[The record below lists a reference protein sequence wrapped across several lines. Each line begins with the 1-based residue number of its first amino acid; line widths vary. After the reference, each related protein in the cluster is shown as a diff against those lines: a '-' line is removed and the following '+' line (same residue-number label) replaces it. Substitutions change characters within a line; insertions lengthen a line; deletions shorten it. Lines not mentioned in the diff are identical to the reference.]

1 MIKKI
6 IDDIV
11 WWIPIKKLRN
21 QIRNLLLDLCSKI
34 EAFNE
39 YIELA
44 NNERN
49 TINNRITHLELQQSQ
64 DIIFKNTSVRDL
76 YLRYIINNLDFEHRK
91 WFIIKQA
98 SLHLGYTVNLD
109 NPKTFN
115 EKINWLKLY
124 YNNPILTKIEDK
136 VLFKE
141 YVKEQL
147 GAGYTIPLL
156 GTWDNVE
163 SVDFDS
169 LPDQFVLKS
178 NVGNDSRYM
187 IIVKDKSKL
196 NINEAKLK
204 MYDWLNPIFNVC
216 NAGLELSLKNSKQ
229 LIMSEEYVEEIE
241 TNRDFKFI
249 CSYGNILLGYNTSYI
264 NINGEHRIYYNFFD
278 ENYNLIDIVFAE
290 RFNIIKPYRFNE
302 MLLMSK
308 QLSRNFPL
316 VRIDFYDLK
325 KALLLG
331 EFTFNPIGG
340 HITFKSMEYDKKF
353 GNMIDL
359 TKIPKEHLLKECQ
372 NHFYNK

>member
-1 MIKKI
+1 
-6 IDDIV
+6 
-11 WWIPIKKLRN
+11 
-21 QIRNLLLDLCSKI
+21 
-34 EAFNE
+34 
-39 YIELA
+39 
-44 NNERN
+44 
-49 TINNRITHLELQQSQ
+49 
-64 DIIFKNTSVRDL
+64 
-76 YLRYIINNLDFEHRK
+76 
-91 WFIIKQA
+91 
-98 SLHLGYTVNLD
+98 
-109 NPKTFN
+109 
-115 EKINWLKLY
+115 
-124 YNNPILTKIEDK
+124 
-136 VLFKE
+136 
-141 YVKEQL
+141 
-147 GAGYTIPLL
+147 
-156 GTWDNVE
+156 
-163 SVDFDS
+163 
-169 LPDQFVLKS
+169 
-178 NVGNDSRYM
+178 M